1 MNEMT
6 TFNPRSA
13 THGVD
18 PLFLDRWSPRAFTGE
33 AVTGTDLLTILEAA
47 HWAPSA
53 LNAQPWRFVYAVK
66 GTPEF
71 DRLLDLLNPFNRV
84 WAKDAGALVFI
95 LSKTHHAAPGAEA
108 ETPLR
113 SHSFDAG
120 AAWGQLSLQARL
132 LGYHTHAM
140 GGIERERIPAA
151 LNLPEGISV
160 EAAVAIGR
168 IGDADSLPEKLRA
181 REVPST
187 RRPLAD
193 VAFLGSFPAA

>member
-1 MNEMT
+1 M
-6 TFNPRSA
+6 PPPAPKR
-13 THGVD
+13 
-18 PLFLDRWSPRAFTGE
+18 RRRC
-33 AVTGTDLLTILEAA
+33 AA
-47 HWAPSA
+47 IPSTQA
-53 LNAQPWRFVYAVK
+53 LP
-66 GTPEF
+66 
-71 DRLLDLLNPFNRV
+71 
-84 WAKDAGALVFI
+84 
-95 LSKTHHAAPGAEA
+95 
-108 ETPLR
+108 
-113 SHSFDAG
+113 
-120 AAWGQLSLQARL
+120 GQLSLQARL